1 MTPLF
6 TDEERVQ
13 MMRDH
18 EQRERAEQVRK
29 HAELVANR
37 QFVYQSRTLEEWQS
51 RATPQTRAEK
61 CASDRRV
68 LVQLVAEFPDV
79 SAEELAKASGR
90 STSWARK
97 VARENGIVL
106 AKPVR
111 RTVQQLKGEK
121 RNDKA

>member
-1 MTPLF
+1 MSLF
-6 TDEERVQ
+6 TEEERWEMYRSTQ
-13 MMRDH
+13 AKLNA
-18 EQRERAEQVRK
+18 ERQQQLAAMK
-29 HAELVANR
+29 PK
-37 QFVYQSRTLEEWQS
+37 
-51 RATPQTRAEK
+51 PQTRAEK

>member
-37 QFVYQSRTLEEWQS
+37 PFVYQSRTPEQWEA
-51 RATPQTRAEK
+51 RAMPQTRAEK
-61 CASDRRV
+61 IASDRLV
-68 LVQLVAEFPDV
+68 LV
-79 SAEELAKASGR
+79 ELAREFAPCTAAELSAASGR
-90 STSWARK
+90 SERWARA
-97 VARENGIVL
+97 VARKNGITL

-111 RTVQQLKGEK
+111 RKTK
-121 RNDKA
+121 